1 MEDSKAAHPDEP
13 RGFGT
18 HTRGLAGEYAHEQGW
33 GLDEDQRTKLTD
45 TPQDTDGG
53 SDYEYSARDFGDE
66 PTNAARVLV
75 SSQSTSQASSSPD
88 SAVPQKESGK
98 QQGDPLDHDPD
109 TLTPSPDPLPAP
121 DDNRHPHS
129 PIAP

>member
-1 MEDSKAAHPDEP
+1 MEDQKSAHPDEP

-33 GLDEDQRTKLTD
+33 GLEEDQRTRLPN

-53 SDYEYSARDFGDE
+53 TDYEYGARDFGDE
-66 PTNAARVLV
+66 PINAARVLEA
-75 SSQSTSQASSSPD
+75 SDQTSALPD
-88 SAVPQKESGK
+88 AAVPQKESGK
-98 QQGDPLDHDPD
+98 QQGDPLDPAPD
-109 TLTPSPDPLPAP
+109 TLKPSPDPLPAP

-129 PIAP
+129 PVAP

>member
-1 MEDSKAAHPDEP
+1 MEDTKLAHADEP

-18 HTRGLAGEYAHEQGW
+18 HTRGLSGEYAHEQGW
-33 GLDEDQRTKLTD
+33 GLEEDQRTRLPD
-45 TPQDTDGG
+45 SYQDIDGSSNQKDG
-53 SDYEYSARDFGDE
+53 AFPTSA
-66 PTNAARVLV
+66 
-75 SSQSTSQASSSPD
+75 SPE

-98 QQGDPLDHDPD
+98 QQGDPLDADPD

-129 PIAP
+129 PVAP